1 MSDCSFEIHGSCV
14 QFMNVSVPKGF
25 IRGMCSLLSVKQIDF
40 SSLVVFVCMRLITN
54 WDSGFTLLFNTTPL
68 TIPRLH
74 TP

>member
-14 QFMNVSVPKGF
+14 QFMNVSVLKGF
-25 IRGMCSLLSVKQIDF
+25 MRGISLLSVKQIDF